1 MSYTD
6 YLRTIKSK
14 LQRTGKTQKSLRV
27 KTIIEQFGYQRRS
40 QSFIDDFNTALDELG
55 LCANPQ
61 LNLHIPLDTKIAIS
75 IKGVEPINEVAE
87 SQSISAKLKEAI
99 SVKHDFFYYLF
110 DFGSEQE
117 YERFQACLDSQQ
129 PVGIFLIPQVED
141 FFSDIVVKIFNY
153 ELIRKYQYGGYNSIP
168 KAAARKIPTSIASE
182 DKDCEDEQEN
192 SISDASIFQFYRST
206 MTSIILGNT
215 GLELLDSEKF
225 DQQFEQIS
233 LYANK
238 YNSEQFFILFHCPSV
253 LEIQAHQQE
262 DALGYLVDRV
272 ASKIPFTFTLRCKYP
287 NEVSIEHKEEVY
299 AHFRLLLE
307 LPYYEIEE
315 DDTSLQDYFLE
326 LQKAQIQAESQ
337 LLLKMKAEH
346 FYTLKWQQESKEYI
360 YLKYFAIKTLE
371 SIGYGLSNIGCEVE
385 LTSRDEETIDE
396 NTSDDDEEYQSEI
409 IEVYVKNQ
417 VLVEIETLK
426 YQEFQDNNLFLD
438 SIKRVLRKS
447 KVWPNKLESLWLVIP
462 GFEIA
467 RNYYQ
472 LKKAKE
478 ILEYKFSGYYGDRF
492 QVVIMAPDY
501 EKHQLVPVS
510 FDSINY
516 PSFEYVAQKPS
527 LVQAYPTTNRVKEFK
542 LDFSQVQ
549 GLNEEKEKL
558 TRLLKLQSKG
568 YKSSIGGI
576 LFYGLPGCGKTLL
589 ANAFANES
597 GRYFFK
603 FSPADIVSVWIGQSQ
618 KNIRDIFAQAKK
630 KSPSLLFIDEL
641 DSIGFNRNN
650 DNAHTDQKAT
660 INQLLIELNNLQNS
674 DVIVIAATNY
684 LSGIDSAL
692 KRSGR
697 LDWKIPVFPPD
708 QVERRDL
715 FQYYL
720 SKIDI
725 NQLVN
730 FEILADKSGRFTS
743 SDIELVCREVR
754 NAILLEEISSALTTS
769 DVITYINNL
778 QDGGLSLNE
787 EQVKEFLEECRRMS
801 VKNPKLE
808 TLKLEWGLF

>member
-1 MSYTD
+1 M
-6 YLRTIKSK
+6 
-14 LQRTGKTQKSLRV
+14 
-27 KTIIEQFGYQRRS
+27 
-40 QSFIDDFNTALDELG
+40 
-55 LCANPQ
+55 
-61 LNLHIPLDTKIAIS
+61 
-75 IKGVEPINEVAE
+75 
-87 SQSISAKLKEAI
+87 
-99 SVKHDFFYYLF
+99 
-110 DFGSEQE
+110 
-117 YERFQACLDSQQ
+117 
-129 PVGIFLIPQVED
+129 
-141 FFSDIVVKIFNY
+141 
-153 ELIRKYQYGGYNSIP
+153 
-168 KAAARKIPTSIASE
+168 
-182 DKDCEDEQEN
+182 
-192 SISDASIFQFYRST
+192 
-206 MTSIILGNT
+206 
-215 GLELLDSEKF
+215 
-225 DQQFEQIS
+225 
-233 LYANK
+233 
-238 YNSEQFFILFHCPSV
+238 
-253 LEIQAHQQE
+253 
-262 DALGYLVDRV
+262 
-272 ASKIPFTFTLRCKYP
+272 
-287 NEVSIEHKEEVY
+287 
-299 AHFRLLLE
+299 
-307 LPYYEIEE
+307 
-315 DDTSLQDYFLE
+315 
-326 LQKAQIQAESQ
+326 
-337 LLLKMKAEH
+337 
-346 FYTLKWQQESKEYI
+346 
-360 YLKYFAIKTLE
+360 
-371 SIGYGLSNIGCEVE
+371 
-385 LTSRDEETIDE
+385 
-396 NTSDDDEEYQSEI
+396 
-409 IEVYVKNQ
+409 
-417 VLVEIETLK
+417 
-426 YQEFQDNNLFLD
+426 
-438 SIKRVLRKS
+438 RKS
-447 KVWPNKLESLWLVIP
+447 KVWPNQLESLWLVIP

-478 ILEYKFSGYYGDRF
+478 ILEYKLSGYYGDRF

-501 EKHQLVPVS
+501 EKHHLVPVS
-510 FDSINY
+510 FNSIEY
-516 PSFEYVAQKPS
+516 PSFKYVAKKSS
-527 LVQAYPTTNRVKEFK
+527 LVQAYPITNRVKEFK

-641 DSIGFNRNN
+641 DSIGFNRND

-697 LDWKIPVFPPD
+697 LDWKIPVFPPN
-708 QVERRDL
+708 QVERIDL
-715 FQYYL
+715 FKHYL
-720 SKIDI
+720 SKIDM
-725 NQLVN
+725 NQLMN

-754 NAILLEEISSALTTS
+754 NAILLEEINSALTTS

-787 EQVKEFLEECRRMS
+787 EQVKGFLEECKRMS

-808 TLKLEWGLF
+808 TLKLEWGLY

>member
-1 MSYTD
+1 MD
-6 YLRTIKSK
+6 
-14 LQRTGKTQKSLRV
+14 
-27 KTIIEQFGYQRRS
+27 
-40 QSFIDDFNTALDELG
+40 
-55 LCANPQ
+55 
-61 LNLHIPLDTKIAIS
+61 LHVPLDTKIAIS
-75 IKGVEPINEVAE
+75 IKGVEPTNEVAE
-87 SQSISAKLKEAI
+87 PQSISAKLKEAV

-141 FFSDIVVKIFNY
+141 FFCDIVVKIFNY
-153 ELIRKYQYGGYNSIP
+153 ELIRKSQYGGYHSIP
-168 KAAARKIPTSIASE
+168 KVATRKVPTSILSE
-182 DKDCEDEQEN
+182 DKDCADEQEN
-192 SISDASIFQFYRST
+192 PISDASIFQFHRST

-238 YNSEQFFILFHCPSV
+238 YNSEQFFILFHCPSA

-287 NEVSIEHKEEVY
+287 NEASIEYKEEVY

-315 DDTSLQDYFLE
+315 DDASLQDYFVE

-337 LLLKMKAEH
+337 LFLKMKSEH

-371 SIGYGLSNIGCEVE
+371 SLGYGLSNIDCEVE

-396 NTSDDDEEYQSEI
+396 DTSDDDEEYQNEI

-417 VLVEIETLK
+417 VVVEIETLK

-492 QVVIMAPDY
+492 QVIIMAPDY

-510 FDSINY
+510 FDSIEY
-516 PSFEYVAQKPS
+516 PSFKYGAKKPS
-527 LVQAYPTTNRVKEFK
+527 LVQAYPITNRIKEFK

-568 YKSSIGGI
+568 HKSSIGGI

-641 DSIGFNRNN
+641 DSIGFNRNE

-697 LDWKIPVFPPD
+697 LDWKIPVFPPA
-708 QVERRDL
+708 QAERIDL
-715 FQYYL
+715 FKHYL
-720 SKIDI
+720 SKIDM

-787 EQVKEFLEECRRMS
+787 GQVKEFLEECKRMS

-808 TLKLEWGLF
+808 TLKLEWGLY

>member
-1 MSYTD
+1 M
-6 YLRTIKSK
+6 
-14 LQRTGKTQKSLRV
+14 
-27 KTIIEQFGYQRRS
+27 
-40 QSFIDDFNTALDELG
+40 
-55 LCANPQ
+55 
-61 LNLHIPLDTKIAIS
+61 
-75 IKGVEPINEVAE
+75 
-87 SQSISAKLKEAI
+87 
-99 SVKHDFFYYLF
+99 
-110 DFGSEQE
+110 
-117 YERFQACLDSQQ
+117 
-129 PVGIFLIPQVED
+129 
-141 FFSDIVVKIFNY
+141 
-153 ELIRKYQYGGYNSIP
+153 
-168 KAAARKIPTSIASE
+168 
-182 DKDCEDEQEN
+182 
-192 SISDASIFQFYRST
+192 
-206 MTSIILGNT
+206 
-215 GLELLDSEKF
+215 
-225 DQQFEQIS
+225 
-233 LYANK
+233 
-238 YNSEQFFILFHCPSV
+238 
-253 LEIQAHQQE
+253 
-262 DALGYLVDRV
+262 
-272 ASKIPFTFTLRCKYP
+272 
-287 NEVSIEHKEEVY
+287 
-299 AHFRLLLE
+299 
-307 LPYYEIEE
+307 
-315 DDTSLQDYFLE
+315 
-326 LQKAQIQAESQ
+326 
-337 LLLKMKAEH
+337 
-346 FYTLKWQQESKEYI
+346 
-360 YLKYFAIKTLE
+360 
-371 SIGYGLSNIGCEVE
+371 
-385 LTSRDEETIDE
+385 
-396 NTSDDDEEYQSEI
+396 
-409 IEVYVKNQ
+409 
-417 VLVEIETLK
+417 
-426 YQEFQDNNLFLD
+426 
-438 SIKRVLRKS
+438 RKS
-447 KVWPNKLESLWLVIP
+447 KVWPNQLESLWLVIP

-472 LKKAKE
+472 LKKVKE

-510 FDSINY
+510 FDSIDY
-516 PSFEYVAQKPS
+516 PSFNYGAKKPS
-527 LVQAYPTTNRVKEFK
+527 LVQAYPITNRVKEFK

-630 KSPSLLFIDEL
+630 KAPSLLFIDEL
-641 DSIGFNRNN
+641 DSIGFNRND

-697 LDWKIPVFPPD
+697 LDWKIPVFPPN
-708 QVERRDL
+708 QVERIDL
-715 FQYYL
+715 FKHYL
-720 SKIDI
+720 SKIDM
-725 NQLVN
+725 NQLIN

-754 NAILLEEISSALTTS
+754 NAILLEEINSALTTS

-787 EQVKEFLEECRRMS
+787 EQVKGFLEECKRMS

-808 TLKLEWGLF
+808 TLKLEWGLY

>member
-1 MSYTD
+1 MSYTA
-6 YLRTIKSK
+6 YLRSIKSK

-40 QSFIDDFNTALDELG
+40 QSFIDDFNIALDELG

-61 LNLHIPLDTKIAIS
+61 LDLHIPLDTKIAIS

-117 YERFQACLDSQQ
+117 YERFQACLDSHQ

-153 ELIRKYQYGGYNSIP
+153 ELIRKYQYSGFNSIP
-168 KAAARKIPTSIASE
+168 KAATRKIPTSIVSE

-238 YNSEQFFILFHCPSV
+238 YNSEQFFILFHCPSA

-287 NEVSIEHKEEVY
+287 NEASIESKEEVY

-315 DDTSLQDYFLE
+315 DDASLQDYFVE

-371 SIGYGLSNIGCEVE
+371 SLGYGLSNIGCEVE
-385 LTSRDEETIDE
+385 LTSSDEETIDE
-396 NTSDDDEEYQSEI
+396 ERSDDDEEYQSEI

-417 VLVEIETLK
+417 VVVEIETLK

-510 FDSINY
+510 FDSIDY
-516 PSFEYVAQKPS
+516 PSFNYGAKKPS
-527 LVQAYPTTNRVKEFK
+527 LVQAYPITNRVKEFK

-641 DSIGFNRNN
+641 DSIGFNRNE

-697 LDWKIPVFPPD
+697 LDWKIPVFPPS
-708 QVERRDL
+708 QAERIDL
-715 FQYYL
+715 FKHYL

-754 NAILLEEISSALTTS
+754 NAILLEEINSALTTS

-787 EQVKEFLEECRRMS
+787 EQVKAFLEECRRMS

-808 TLKLEWGLF
+808 TLKLEWGLY